1 MRTHSPSPWFPCW
14 RINFDSPI
22 ESAKE
27 IALHLD
33 AVSNDQSWCLVGARS
48 VGSERQLWAAWSAT
62 RKKELSEIMSA
73 RSVEM
78 EFILH
83 LAGTQN
89 IDLALKRAGICEGNN
104 QAWLLHLPTMNPEGP
119 PELDWRKLEHEANRL
134 ARSILAEIAPRR
146 PSLEMVDSEQ
156 LGIGKLSI
164 HELDLLAHISLV

>member
-1 MRTHSPSPWFPCW
+1 MRAPSPSPWFPCW

-27 IALHLD
+27 IALHLG
-33 AVSNDQSWCLVGARS
+33 AVSSDQSWCLVGARS

-62 RKKELSEIMSA
+62 RKKEQSKIMSA

-89 IDLALKRAGICEGNN
+89 IDLALKRAGISEADQ
-104 QAWLLHLPTMNPEGP
+104 QAWLLHLPAIYPEGL
-119 PELDWRKLEHEANRL
+119 PELDWRELEHEANRL

-146 PSLEMVDSEQ
+146 PSLEMVDSDQ
-156 LGIGKLSI
+156 LGIEKLRL

>member
-1 MRTHSPSPWFPCW
+1 MRAHSASPWFPCW

-33 AVSNDQSWCLVGARS
+33 DVSKDQSWCLVGARS

-62 RKKELSEIMSA
+62 RKKEQSNIMSA

-78 EFILH
+78 ELILH

-89 IDLALKRAGICEGNN
+89 IDLALKRAGICQGDD
-104 QAWLLHLPTMNPEGP
+104 QAWLLHLPEIPPEDLL
-119 PELDWRKLEHEANRL
+119 ELDWRELEHEADRL
-134 ARSILAEIAPRR
+134 ARSILSEIAPRR
-146 PSLEMVDSEQ
+146 PSLEMVDRDQ
-156 LGIGKLSI
+156 LGIEKLNF
-164 HELDLLAHISLV
+164 HEIDLLAHISLV

>member
-1 MRTHSPSPWFPCW
+1 MRAHSASPWFPCW

-33 AVSNDQSWCLVGARS
+33 DVSKDQSWCLVGARS

-62 RKKELSEIMSA
+62 RKKEQSNIMSA

-78 EFILH
+78 ELILH

-89 IDLALKRAGICEGNN
+89 IDLALKRAGICQGDD
-104 QAWLLHLPTMNPEGP
+104 QAWLLHLPEISPEDLL
-119 PELDWRKLEHEANRL
+119 ELDWRELEHEADRL
-134 ARSILAEIAPRR
+134 ARSILSEIAPRR
-146 PSLEMVDSEQ
+146 PSLEMVDRDQ
-156 LGIGKLSI
+156 LGIEKLNF
-164 HELDLLAHISLV
+164 HEIDLLAHISLV